1 MRSRSSSYLPLAAA
15 VVLLLVL
22 TAAMEAEGIRLD
34 AETRASVGGSSSNP
48 VHNKPSDDLVKGST
62 TGSVSESEA
71 TRSAGAV
78 KEVRAVAHVPEFHE
92 DYYVRTVHSSRHH

>member
-1 MRSRSSSYLPLAAA
+1 MRSCSSSHLSLAAA

-34 AETRASVGGSSSNP
+34 AETRASVGSSSSNP
-48 VHNKPSDDLVKGST
+48 VHNKPSDSLVKGST
-62 TGSVSESEA
+62 TSSVSESET

-78 KEVRAVAHVPEFHE
+78 KEAAGHGLPEFHE
-92 DYYVRTVHSSRHH
+92 DYYVRTAHSSRHH

>member
-1 MRSRSSSYLPLAAA
+1 MRSPSSSYLSLAAA

-22 TAAMEAEGIRLD
+22 TTATEAEGIRLD
-34 AETRASVGGSSSNP
+34 AETRASVGSSSSNP

-62 TGSVSESEA
+62 TSSVSESE
-71 TRSAGAV
+71 TMKSAGAAS
-78 KEVRAVAHVPEFHE
+78 EIRAVAHVPEFHE